1 MQVLKWLAD
10 RFPKRTTRAIPED
23 CIELVLR
30 KRSSGRETHLSMPRD
45 FPSSALLALPIETM
59 LSPTELTDTFDIF
72 LKTQENKKLRLSFSE
87 LQRTKAENEVFTAFL
102 FSTGQGNASIT
113 VARKRLRP
121 LNCTIVLSQINF
133 TGGKT
138 TAMISLAENLQSAG
152 FDVTILALWLTSTP
166 PKYLAPTGV
175 RFDFVDSYMEMP
187 QGGVALSIR
196 PPEVEISEHTKEKL
210 IWKFRNLEADVVY
223 IPDYDTEIIP
233 LILDNIPH
241 SAVRILGD
249 HNPGRADAAFKTLA
263 IPSVSSRNKLFL
275 QAADR
280 ADAIHIV
287 NPSLASVYQKDI
299 KTPVLAIP
307 NSVADRS
314 TAACKA
320 FGSRRIIVIG
330 RFVPEKCLDEAIHAF
345 SIVAKGKADWHLD
358 IFGQGPDEEAILTA
372 RLNSPAAD
380 RIHIHPPT
388 PEIMDRISES
398 AIHLSASKYE
408 SFGLTL
414 AEAMLVGCPVIARHH
429 IGSHYLLSDNRGR
442 IVKDHSVES
451 LAAALEQ
458 VMVDIETSSP
468 ELSLQINSAKMF
480 AQKLDGR
487 RVAAQW
493 DAALPPLIRAKFN

>member
-1 MQVLKWLAD
+1 MQILKWLAA
-10 RFPKRTTRAIPED
+10 RFPKRTTPAAPGEI
-23 CIELVLR
+23 IELVLR

-45 FPSSALLALPIETM
+45 FPLPALLALPIETM

-72 LKTQENKKLRLSFSE
+72 LKTSENKKLRLNFLD
-87 LQRTKAENEVFTAFL
+87 LQKVRAENELFTAFL
-102 FSTGQGNASIT
+102 FPTGQGNASIT

-138 TAMISLAENLQSAG
+138 TAMLSLAENLRSAG

-166 PKYLAPTGV
+166 PKYPMPTGV

-187 QGGVALSIR
+187 QGGVALSIH
-196 PPEVEISEHTKEKL
+196 PPGVEISEHTKEKL
-210 IWKFRNLEADVVY
+210 IQKFRNLESDIVY
-223 IPDYDTEIIP
+223 IPDYDTEIVP
-233 LILDNIPH
+233 LILDNIPR
-241 SAVRILGD
+241 SVVRILGD
-249 HNPGRADAAFKTLA
+249 HNPGRADAAFKALV
-263 IPSVSSRNKLFL
+263 IPSGSSRNKLFL

-287 NPSLASVYQKDI
+287 NPSLAPVYRDGI
-299 KTPVLAIP
+299 KAPILAIP

-320 FGSRRIIVIG
+320 FGSRRIIAIG
-330 RFVPEKCLDEAIHAF
+330 RFVPEKCLDEVIYAF
-345 SIVAKGKADWHLD
+345 SNAAKERPDWHLD
-358 IFGQGPDEEAILTA
+358 IFGQGPDGEAVLTA
-372 RLNSPAAD
+372 RLDSPVAE
-380 RIHIHPPT
+380 RIHINPPT

-442 IVKDHSVES
+442 IVKDHGVES
-451 LAAALEQ
+451 LTEALEQ
-458 VMVDIETSSP
+458 VMVDIETFSP
-468 ELSLQINSAKMF
+468 ELSLQINSARIF

-487 RVAAQW
+487 HVAAQW
-493 DAALPPLIRAKFN
+493 GSALPPLIRAKFN